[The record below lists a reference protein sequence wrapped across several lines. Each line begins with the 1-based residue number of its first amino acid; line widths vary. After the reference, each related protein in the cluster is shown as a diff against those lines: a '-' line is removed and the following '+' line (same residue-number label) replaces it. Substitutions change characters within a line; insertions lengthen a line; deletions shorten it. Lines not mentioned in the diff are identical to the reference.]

1 MRYTA
6 EAMSECPV
14 AVGDILAQKY
24 RVEQILGVG
33 GMGVVVAARHVELSQ
48 LFAMKFLLPKLARN
62 REAAERF
69 RREAR
74 AAVKITGENVARVVD
89 IGTMA
94 GGIPFMV
101 MEYLEGHDLATELEQ
116 SGPLEIA
123 VAVDYV
129 LQACLAI
136 AEAHTHGLIHR
147 DLKPANLFLTERADH
162 SKLIKVLDF
171 GISKSMTESGEI
183 DFSLTRAT
191 ALVGSPLY
199 MSPEQLENASDVDQR
214 ADVWSLGVI
223 LFELLTGC
231 MPFNGES
238 MPQLVCAVLKNQC
251 PPIRR
256 LRPAIPEAL
265 EQALCRCMIQER
277 DQRFAN
283 VAEFAEALAPFAKD
297 GLRHTRRIQRVLR
310 LPTLPSSPEQ
320 LKPSPP
326 NASQHWSLAAAWPPV
341 AELTV
346 TGECADDA
354 WSAAE
359 PSPSPARPPRPQ
371 SNRPATINS
380 WTETAHGAAPKRRS
394 KAVAWAMLS
403 TLILSGTA
411 GAVWASLGGLDL
423 LPRPERF
430 KEPVSIGAAAAEP
443 ELTGALPRSDEASSE
458 PAPENDTAPPLP
470 LAPSAEPS
478 VSTVAQ
484 ASAHSAPAQTV
495 PPRPPRQRARN
506 TPATKPVRSV
516 QRPTAHAERS
526 PSSSPPPMPSA
537 VTERPR
543 PEPTAHKPPNPA
555 ATGFTD
561 FGGRR

>member
-14 AVGDILAQKY
+14 AVGDVLAHKY

-101 MEYLEGHDLATELEQ
+101 MEYLEGRDLATELEQ
-116 SGPLEIA
+116 GGPLDIPT
-123 VAVDYV
+123 AVDYV

-136 AEAHTHGLIHR
+136 AEAHTHGLVHR

-171 GISKSMTESGEI
+171 GISKSMTESEEI

-238 MPQLVCAVLKNQC
+238 MPQLVCSVLNDRC
-251 PPIRR
+251 PPIRQ
-256 LRPAIPEAL
+256 LRPAAPEAL
-265 EQALCRCMIQER
+265 EQALIRCMTQDREL
-277 DQRFAN
+277 RFAN
-283 VAEFAEALAPFAKD
+283 VAEFAEALAPFAKE
-297 GLRHTRRIQRVLR
+297 GPRYTRRIQRMLR
-310 LPTLPSSPEQ
+310 LTTLPSSSEQ
-320 LKPSPP
+320 LKPVPPSGGAPWSP
-326 NASQHWSLAAAWPPV
+326 AAGWSPV
-341 AELTV
+341 PTV
-346 TGECADDA
+346 TVPGNPQDEASTA
-354 WSAAE
+354 RNVALRAQ
-359 PSPSPARPPRPQ
+359 PAR
-371 SNRPATINS
+371 SATLNS
-380 WTETAHGAAPKRRS
+380 WAETADRASPKRRS
-394 KAVAWAMLS
+394 KAVGWAMLS
-403 TLILSGTA
+403 TLLLSGAA
-411 GAVWASLGGLDL
+411 GAVWASLGGPDL
-423 LPRPERF
+423 LPRQLQRAE
-430 KEPVSIGAAAAEP
+430 ESLSVQAGAASPGVLSANHASESVAE
-443 ELTGALPRSDEASSE
+443 TT
-458 PAPENDTAPPLP
+458 TAPAASAAASTTASAAA
-470 LAPSAEPS
+470 LAPASRRKASRAVTARS
-478 VSTVAQ
+478 VTRRTSQTARPT
-484 ASAHSAPAQTV
+484 ASAPARSESASPRASSAPQT
-495 PPRPPRQRARN
+495 
-506 TPATKPVRSV
+506 
-516 QRPTAHAERS
+516 PT
-526 PSSSPPPMPSA
+526 SA
-537 VTERPR
+537 VDRAP
-543 PEPTAHKPPNPA
+543 PQPTPHPSPA
-555 ATGFTD
+555 PAVTGFTD